1 MLPKL
6 DKKTTSPSSSR
17 GQEQDP
23 PGGPGFQFQ
32 HLDGETAA
40 HIHTDM
46 HTYMQV
52 CRVPAPAVGSS
63 ESSRTR
69 PASEIQ
75 EPVVST
81 VWAGDAGLTFTR
93 GENIPG
99 IFTLYMNL
107 HIALNTV
114 CERERERESVC
125 VCVCKGEAK
134 GQCTRAK
141 WTTERTTSP

>member
-1 MLPKL
+1 MIPMLPKL

-32 HLDGETAA
+32 HLDGETSA

-75 EPVVST
+75 EPVAST
-81 VWAGDAGLTFTR
+81 VWAGDARLTFTR
-93 GENIPG
+93 GENIPQAHLG
-99 IFTLYMNL
+99 CGCTWDFYFIHEFT
-107 HIALNTV
+107 H
-114 CERERERESVC
+114 C
-125 VCVCKGEAK
+125 VE
-134 GQCTRAK
+134 Q
-141 WTTERTTSP
+141 SL